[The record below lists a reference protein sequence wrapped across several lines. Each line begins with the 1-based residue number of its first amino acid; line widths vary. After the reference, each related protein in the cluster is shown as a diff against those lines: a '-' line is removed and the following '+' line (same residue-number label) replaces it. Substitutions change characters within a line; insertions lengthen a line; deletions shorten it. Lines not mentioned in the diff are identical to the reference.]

1 MRDYSKQ
8 EVLDI
13 VEAAAKKHGVP
24 RDDFLRFTAIETGFT
39 YNERAVNS
47 SSGAQGLYQFLPD
60 TAKQYGIAGR
70 ELDPVANAD
79 AGARLFNDNKRDI
92 IESSGR
98 SGRPFL
104 SGDPQ
109 PNGFDL
115 YMAHQQGPYG
125 YRSIQAALDPNFD
138 RFFNDTSTRR
148 NIIANVGN
156 DIDELTGIRK
166 DQLNGLSD
174 RDLAKTFVKYWETKY
189 ERIAIPEKGVEPLA
203 AGQTQNSPN
212 TPAAKPVDPMAD
224 GTLEKGEKGEAVR
237 KLQEALVAAGARDA
251 KGNKITPDSDFGERT
266 KETVEN
272 YQRSRGLK
280 VDGEAGPD
288 TLKALRENRP
298 AVSQPEAATTSP
310 TAPTNTAPTN
320 AAPSSFAASN
330 FLKEQTPEVRA
341 YLDLVAWKEVNKS
354 LNADGSPTGYR
365 ERNGVEGSKGLMPES
380 AIANNGTLPT
390 DELRYNVGRYQMK
403 QVDVDDMRKRYDSKI
418 DDFSPE
424 SQDRIAV
431 AKLKY
436 RGVMSELDEGDIRG
450 AIKKGGQEW
459 ASLPGSPYGQV
470 QKEYTVE
477 NAVDY
482 YNERLAFHK
491 ALDKG
496 GQTQPTP
503 TQPETP
509 ANKPASQG
517 AAIKDGVL
525 EKGEK
530 GEDVRKLQDALNAAG
545 ARDAKGN
552 KVTADSDFGDRT
564 KEAVENYQRSRGL
577 KVDGEAGSDTL
588 KALRENKPPVQNA
601 PQTPE
606 SPSNTSPTT
615 TKSSGWPT
623 PGNYTINV
631 ADKPRE
637 GGGEFGEARSSG
649 RGHAGIDIVG
659 KVGDPIQ
666 SVGPGKVVQ
675 AGPAGDVAGNT
686 VTIQHDDGTRSRYL
700 HLDKVQVKVGD
711 RVDADTQ
718 IATMGRS
725 GNTPK
730 QGDTHLHF
738 EMYDKGGLADPRKF
752 FHFEGERSA
761 VVGEIQNKLK
771 TLGFKDQEGKELSPD
786 NQFGSRTTHA
796 VKEFQKANGIEATG
810 VVDPNTLNAIR
821 QAKVQTQGADN
832 TEAPRPKPEAAVQ
845 PTSDKPTSDKPTAQ
859 TGTTPNAT
867 NPATSEVASNKPEKP
882 ATPSDQF
889 TDPRMRLLYDQTFE
903 LTNTLPKGTFKNP
916 EEQQRAAG
924 AIAAELAVSGK
935 FNPQSMM
942 LDKNGAGY
950 VFVFESK
957 DPSKD
962 PSLATSRPEPV
973 NLNAAKDQPLAVS
986 AQMMAEQSQKQ
997 TPAQPMLIAQVDT
1010 TKPQQSNQVQSNP
1023 EMEKPPEQAK
1033 PKIMSA

>member
-1 MRDYSKQ
+1 MRH
-8 EVLDI
+8 
-13 VEAAAKKHGVP
+13 VE
-24 RDDFLRFTAIETGFT
+24 IET
-39 YNERAVNS
+39 V
-47 SSGAQGLYQFLPD
+47 GLYQFLPD

-166 DQLNGLSD
+166 EQLSGLSD

-288 TLKALRENRP
+288 TLKALREN
-298 AVSQPEAATTSP
+298 
-310 TAPTNTAPTN
+310 
-320 AAPSSFAASN
+320 
-330 FLKEQTPEVRA
+330 
-341 YLDLVAWKEVNKS
+341 
-354 LNADGSPTGYR
+354 
-365 ERNGVEGSKGLMPES
+365 
-380 AIANNGTLPT
+380 
-390 DELRYNVGRYQMK
+390 
-403 QVDVDDMRKRYDSKI
+403 
-418 DDFSPE
+418 
-424 SQDRIAV
+424 
-431 AKLKY
+431 
-436 RGVMSELDEGDIRG
+436 
-450 AIKKGGQEW
+450 
-459 ASLPGSPYGQV
+459 
-470 QKEYTVE
+470 
-477 NAVDY
+477 
-482 YNERLAFHK
+482 
-491 ALDKG
+491 
-496 GQTQPTP
+496 
-503 TQPETP
+503 
-509 ANKPASQG
+509 
-517 AAIKDGVL
+517 
-525 EKGEK
+525 
-530 GEDVRKLQDALNAAG
+530 
-545 ARDAKGN
+545 
-552 KVTADSDFGDRT
+552 
-564 KEAVENYQRSRGL
+564 
-577 KVDGEAGSDTL
+577 
-588 KALRENKPPVQNA
+588 KPPVQNA
-601 PQTPE
+601 PQTPD
-606 SPSNTSPTT
+606 SPSNTPSPPT

-637 GGGEFGEARSSG
+637 GGGEFGDARSSG
-649 RGHAGIDIVG
+649 KGHAGIDIVG

-675 AGPAGDVAGNT
+675 AGFAGDVAGNT

-935 FNPQSMM
+935 FNPQSMV

>member
-13 VEAAAKKHGVP
+13 VEAAAKKHGIP

-47 SSGAQGLYQFLPD
+47 SSGAKGLFQFLPD

-70 ELDPVANAD
+70 ELDPIVNAD

-92 IESSGR
+92 VASSER

-104 SGDPQ
+104 SGESQ

-138 RFFNDTSTRR
+138 RFFNDTPTRR

-166 DQLNGLSD
+166 DQLSGMSD

-203 AGQTQNSPN
+203 AGQTPNRPTSP
-212 TPAAKPVDPMAD
+212 TQSTADPMAD
-224 GTLEKGEKGEAVR
+224 GVLEKGEKGEAVR
-237 KLQEALVAAGARDA
+237 RLQAALIAVDARDA
-251 KGNKITPDSDFGERT
+251 KDNKIAADSDYGDRT
-266 KETVEN
+266 KEAVAN
-272 YQRSRGLK
+272 YQKSRGLT

-288 TLKALRENRP
+288 TLKALRENKP
-298 AVSQPEAATTSP
+298 SVQQVDP
-310 TAPTNTAPTN
+310 
-320 AAPSSFAASN
+320 AAPSNFAASN
-330 FLKEQTPEVRA
+330 FLKQQTPEVRA
-341 YLDLVAWKEVNKS
+341 YLDLVAWKEVSQS
-354 LNADGSPTGYR
+354 LNADGSPSGYR
-365 ERNGVEGSKGLMPES
+365 ERNGVPGSRGLMPES
-380 AIANNGTLPT
+380 AIADNGKLPT

-403 QVDVDDMRKRYDSKI
+403 QVDVDDMRKRYDAKI

-431 AKLKY
+431 AKMKY
-436 RGVMSELDEGDIRG
+436 RGVMSELQEGDIRG

-470 QKEYTVE
+470 QKGYTVE

-482 YNERLAFHK
+482 YNQRLAFHK

-496 GQTQPTP
+496 GQTQTP
-503 TQPETP
+503 TNQPS
-509 ANKPASQG
+509 AQAD
-517 AAIKDGVL
+517 AMKDGVL

-530 GEDVRKLQDALNAAG
+530 GESVRKLQEALTIAG

-552 KVTADSDFGDRT
+552 KITADSDFGERT

-577 KVDGEAGSDTL
+577 KVDGEAGPDTL

-606 SPSNTSPTT
+606 SPSNTPSTPTV
-615 TKSSGWPT
+615 KSSGWPT
-623 PGNYTINV
+623 PGNYTINI

-637 GGGEFGEARSSG
+637 GGGEFGDPRSSG
-649 RGHAGIDIVG
+649 RGHAGIDING

-675 AGPAGDVAGNT
+675 AGYAGDVAGNT

-700 HLDKVQVKVGD
+700 HLDKVQVKAGD
-711 RVDADTQ
+711 RVGVDTQ

-738 EMYDKGGLADPRKF
+738 EMYDKGGKLTDPRKF
-752 FHFEGERSA
+752 FHFEGERSE

-771 TLGFKDQEGKELSPD
+771 TLGFKGPDGKELVAD
-786 NQFGSRTTHA
+786 KDFGSRTTHA
-796 VKEFQKANGIEATG
+796 VREFQKASGIEATG

-821 QAKVQTQGADN
+821 QARVQSQTVDN
-832 TEAPRPKPEAAVQ
+832 AEASRPKQESMVQ
-845 PTSDKPTSDKPTAQ
+845 PTGDKS
-859 TGTTPNAT
+859 TPNAT
-867 NPATSEVASNKPEKP
+867 NPVKPDEVPNNKPEKL
-882 ATPSDQF
+882 ATQSDHF
-889 TDPRMRLLYDQTFE
+889 TDPRMRLLYDQTFD
-903 LTNTLPKGTFKNP
+903 LTKTLPAGTFKNP
-916 EEQQRAAG
+916 EEQQRAAAG
-924 AIAAELAVSGK
+924 IAAELAVAGK
-935 FNPQSMM
+935 YNPQSMA

-950 VFVFESK
+950 VFVFESR

-962 PSLATSRPEPV
+962 AYAAASRPEPV
-973 NLNAAKDQPLAVS
+973 NLNAVKNQPFDVS
-986 AQMMAEQSQKQ
+986 MQMMADQSQKL
-997 TPAQPMLIAQVDT
+997 TQPLLIAQSDT
-1010 TKPQQSNQVQSNP
+1010 TKTQQSNPMQSNP
-1023 EMEKPPEQAK
+1023 EMEKQQDQTK
-1033 PKIMSA
+1033 LKVMSA